1 MSEEKNWPGVEL
13 FDAISKQAVE
23 AAGVKVGDRVSIKDL
38 SSVGLPRE
46 VLLID
51 SDGKHSRLEKPD
63 PKRAHNLHSCK
74 DVIRFVKTSNL
85 FDDPQV
91 WIDHNAIF
99 ITDDSERFRGDF
111 ATYPLEFTSLYKTID
126 DLGDSEFVQ
135 SEFLSLLRI
144 DLARAFKRD
153 DDRLA
158 LIKQV
163 RSVIKR
169 ESSSIGKGSGSYEV
183 GVVNEQNQVVEW
195 RDSLLL
201 ATTVFNDPDFASST
215 YEVEVILDV
224 RPENRTSFVLKPVP
238 ADLDRAVREA
248 KEAMRAFIE
257 TEIPDVNVFLGSPW

>member
-1 MSEEKNWPGVEL
+1 MSEENNWPGVEL

-23 AAGVKVGDRVSIKDL
+23 AAGVRVADRVAVKDL
-38 SSVGLPRE
+38 AGFGLPHE

-51 SDGKHSRLEKPD
+51 SDGKHSRIEKPD

-74 DVIRFVKTSNL
+74 DVIRFVKTSKL
-85 FDDPQV
+85 FADPQV

-111 ATYPLEFTSLYKTID
+111 AKYPLEFTSLYKTID
-126 DLGDSEFVQ
+126 DLGDAEFVQ

-144 DLARAFKRD
+144 NLARAFKRD
-153 DDRLA
+153 DDRIA

-183 GVVNEQNQVVEW
+183 GVVNDQNQVVDW
-195 RDSLLL
+195 KD
-201 ATTVFNDPDFASST
+201 
-215 YEVEVILDV
+215 
-224 RPENRTSFVLKPVP
+224 
-238 ADLDRAVREA
+238 
-248 KEAMRAFIE
+248 
-257 TEIPDVNVFLGSPW
+257 